1 MVYNL
6 EEENK
11 NKYYMI
17 KKVLIIILIANFAVA
32 IAKIII
38 GYFTKSLS
46 LSADGFHSFSDGAS
60 NIIGLIS
67 ITFASKPIDKEHPY
81 GHKKI
86 ETMASLIIGGML
98 VFLTYNIVVQ
108 SIQKFF
114 NQTEIIVSLE
124 SILILLTTLF
134 INIFVAY
141 YEHKQGEKYNSS
153 FLIADSIHT
162 KSDIFV
168 SIGVLSTLVCIRL
181 GLPSSIDVFVSLIV
195 AGFILH
201 AAYEIFKDAYN
212 VLIDSKILD
221 EEKVKDVVM
230 KRFSN
235 VKDVH
240 HIRSRGG
247 KDYIFVDMHIKV
259 NPELKVYEVHS
270 LVHDIDEAI
279 KTKDNRVVETIIH
292 VEPFK

>member
-1 MVYNL
+1 M
-6 EEENK
+6 EENK
-11 NKYYMI
+11 YHII
-17 KKVLIIILIANFAVA
+17 KRVLIIILIANFAVSA
-32 IAKIII
+32 AKIVI
-38 GYFTKSLS
+38 GYLTKSLS

-67 ITFASKPIDKEHPY
+67 ITLASKPIDDEHPY

-124 SILILLTTLF
+124 SIIILVSTLF

-141 YEHKQGEKYNSS
+141 YENKQGKKYNSS

-168 SIGVLSTLVCIRL
+168 SIGVLTTLVCIKL
-181 GLPSSIDVFVSLIV
+181 GLSSIIDIFVSIIV
-195 AGFILH
+195 AGFILY
-201 AAYEIFKDAYN
+201 AAYEIFKEAYN

-221 EEKVKDVVM
+221 EEKIKDMVM
-230 KRFSN
+230 SNFSY

-240 HIRSRGG
+240 NIRSRGG
-247 KDYIFVDMHIKV
+247 ADYIFVDMHIKV
-259 NPELKVYEVHS
+259 NSNLNVSEVHS
-270 LVHDIDEAI
+270 LVHDIEKVI
-279 KTKDNRVVETIIH
+279 KLKDNRVIETIIH

>member
-1 MVYNL
+1 M
-6 EEENK
+6 EEEK
-11 NKYYMI
+11 ENKYHMI
-17 KKVLIIILIANFAVA
+17 KRVLIIILIANFAVSA
-32 IAKIII
+32 AKIII
-38 GYFTKSLS
+38 GYLTKSLS

-60 NIIGLIS
+60 NIVGLIS
-67 ITFASKPIDKEHPY
+67 ITLASKPIDEEHPY

-98 VFLTYNIVVQ
+98 LFLTYNIVMQ

-114 NQTEIIVSLE
+114 NKTEITVSLE
-124 SILILLTTLF
+124 SIMILLATLF

-141 YEHKQGEKYNSS
+141 YENKQGKKYNSS

-168 SIGVLSTLVCIRL
+168 SIGVLTTLICIKL
-181 GLPSSIDVFVSLIV
+181 GLPSTIDVFVSIVV
-195 AGFILH
+195 AGFILY

-221 EEKVKDVVM
+221 EEKIKDVVM
-230 KRFSN
+230 NTFNN

-240 HIRSRGG
+240 KIRSRGG

-259 NPELKVYEVHS
+259 NPNLKVSEVHL
-270 LVHDIDEAI
+270 LVHDIDKAI
-279 KTKDNRVVETIIH
+279 KKKDNRVVETIIH

>member
-1 MVYNL
+1 M
-6 EEENK
+6 EENK
-11 NKYYMI
+11 YHII
-17 KKVLIIILIANFAVA
+17 KRVLIIILIANFAVSA
-32 IAKIII
+32 AKIAI
-38 GYFTKSLS
+38 GYLTKSLS

-67 ITFASKPIDKEHPY
+67 ITLASKPIDDEHPY

-124 SILILLTTLF
+124 SIIILVSTLF

-141 YEHKQGEKYNSS
+141 YENKQGKKYNSS

-168 SIGVLSTLVCIRL
+168 SIGVLTTLVCIKL
-181 GLPSSIDVFVSLIV
+181 GLSSIIDIFVSIIV
-195 AGFILH
+195 AGFILY
-201 AAYEIFKDAYN
+201 AAYEIFKEAYN

-221 EEKVKDVVM
+221 EEKIKDRVM
-230 KRFSN
+230 SNFSY

-240 HIRSRGG
+240 NIRSRGG
-247 KDYIFVDMHIKV
+247 ADYIFVDMHIKV
-259 NPELKVYEVHS
+259 DSNLNVSEVHS
-270 LVHDIDEAI
+270 LVHDIEKVI
-279 KTKDNRVVETIIH
+279 KLKDNRVIETIIH

>member
-1 MVYNL
+1 MA
-6 EEENK
+6 EEKENK
-11 NKYYMI
+11 YHMI
-17 KKVLIIILIANFAVA
+17 KRVLIIILIANFAVSA
-32 IAKIII
+32 AKIII
-38 GYFTKSLS
+38 GYLTKSLS

-60 NIIGLIS
+60 NIVGLIS
-67 ITFASKPIDKEHPY
+67 ITLASKPIDEEHPY

-98 VFLTYNIVVQ
+98 LFLTYNIVVQ

-124 SILILLTTLF
+124 SIMVLLSTLF

-141 YEHKQGEKYNSS
+141 YENKQGKKYNSS

-168 SIGVLSTLVCIRL
+168 SIGVLTTLICIKL
-181 GLPSSIDVFVSLIV
+181 GLPSTIDVFVSIVV
-195 AGFILH
+195 AGFILY

-221 EEKVKDVVM
+221 EKNIKDVVM
-230 KRFSN
+230 KTFNS

-240 HIRSRGG
+240 KIRSRGG

-259 NPELKVYEVHS
+259 NPNLKVSEVHL
-270 LVHDIDEAI
+270 LVHDIDKAI
-279 KTKDNRVVETIIH
+279 KKKDNRVVETIIH

>member
-1 MVYNL
+1 MA
-6 EEENK
+6 EEKENK
-11 NKYYMI
+11 YHMI
-17 KKVLIIILIANFAVA
+17 KRVIIIILIANFAVSA
-32 IAKIII
+32 AKIII
-38 GYFTKSLS
+38 GYLTKSLS

-67 ITFASKPIDKEHPY
+67 ITLASKPIDNEHPY

-86 ETMASLIIGGML
+86 ETMASLIIGAML

-114 NQTEIIVSLE
+114 NQTEVTVSIG
-124 SILILLTTLF
+124 SVLILLSTLF

-141 YEHKQGEKYNSS
+141 YENKQGEKYNSS

-168 SIGVLSTLVCIRL
+168 SIGVLTTLICIRI
-181 GLPSSIDVFVSLIV
+181 GLPPIIDVFVSIIV
-195 AGFILH
+195 AGFILY
-201 AAYEIFKDAYN
+201 AAYEIFKDSYN

-221 EEKVKDVVM
+221 EENIKDVVM
-230 KRFSN
+230 KSFNN

-240 HIRSRGG
+240 KIRSRGG
-247 KDYIFVDMHIKV
+247 KDYIFLDMHIKV
-259 NPELKVYEVHS
+259 NPNLRVTEIHS
-270 LVHDIDEAI
+270 LVHDIDKMI
-279 KTKDNRVVETIIH
+279 KTKDDRVIETIIH

>member
-1 MVYNL
+1 MA
-6 EEENK
+6 EEKENK
-11 NKYYMI
+11 YHMI
-17 KKVLIIILIANFAVA
+17 KRVLIIILIANFAVSA
-32 IAKIII
+32 AKIII
-38 GYFTKSLS
+38 GYLTKSLS

-67 ITFASKPIDKEHPY
+67 ITLASKPIDEEHPY

-114 NQTEIIVSLE
+114 NQTEIIVSFE
-124 SILILLTTLF
+124 SIMILLSTLF

-141 YEHKQGEKYNSS
+141 YENKQGKKYNSS

-168 SIGVLSTLVCIRL
+168 SIGVLTTLVCIKL
-181 GLPSSIDVFVSLIV
+181 GLPSTIDVFVSIVV
-195 AGFILH
+195 AGFILY

-212 VLIDSKILD
+212 VLIDSRILD
-221 EEKVKDVVM
+221 EKNIKDVVM
-230 KRFSN
+230 KTFNN

-240 HIRSRGG
+240 KIRSRGG

-259 NPELKVYEVHS
+259 NPNLKVTEVHS
-270 LVHDIDEAI
+270 LAHDIDKAI
-279 KTKDNRVVETIIH
+279 KKKANIVVETIID

>member
-1 MVYNL
+1 M
-6 EEENK
+6 EEEK
-11 NKYYMI
+11 ENKYHMI
-17 KKVLIIILIANFAVA
+17 KRVLIIILIANFAVSA
-32 IAKIII
+32 AKIII
-38 GYFTKSLS
+38 GYLTKSLS

-60 NIIGLIS
+60 NIVGLIS
-67 ITFASKPIDKEHPY
+67 ITLASKPIDEEHPY

-98 VFLTYNIVVQ
+98 LFLIYNIVMQ

-114 NQTEIIVSLE
+114 NKTEITVSLE
-124 SILILLTTLF
+124 SIMILLATLF

-141 YEHKQGEKYNSS
+141 YENKQGKKYNSS

-168 SIGVLSTLVCIRL
+168 SIGVLTTLICIKL
-181 GLPSSIDVFVSLIV
+181 GLTSTIDVFVSIVV
-195 AGFILH
+195 AGFILY

-221 EEKVKDVVM
+221 EEKIKDVVM
-230 KRFSN
+230 NTFNN

-240 HIRSRGG
+240 KIRSRGG

-259 NPELKVYEVHS
+259 NPNLKVSEVHL
-270 LVHDIDEAI
+270 LVHDIDKAI
-279 KTKDNRVVETIIH
+279 KKKDNRVVETIIH

>member
-1 MVYNL
+1 MA
-6 EEENK
+6 EEKENK
-11 NKYYMI
+11 YHMI
-17 KKVLIIILIANFAVA
+17 KRVLIIILIANFAVSA
-32 IAKIII
+32 AKIII
-38 GYFTKSLS
+38 GYLTKSLS

-67 ITFASKPIDKEHPY
+67 ITLASKPIDEEHPY

-124 SILILLTTLF
+124 SIMILLSTLF

-141 YEHKQGEKYNSS
+141 YENKQGKKYNSS

-168 SIGVLSTLVCIRL
+168 SIGVLTTLVCIKL
-181 GLPSSIDVFVSLIV
+181 GLPSTIDVFVSIVV
-195 AGFILH
+195 AGFILY

-212 VLIDSKILD
+212 VLIDSRILD
-221 EEKVKDVVM
+221 EKNIKDVVM
-230 KRFSN
+230 KTFNN

-240 HIRSRGG
+240 KIRSRGG

-259 NPELKVYEVHS
+259 NPNLQVTEVHS
-270 LVHDIDEAI
+270 LVHDIDKAI
-279 KTKDNRVVETIIH
+279 KKKDSRVVETIIH

>member
-1 MVYNL
+1 MV
-6 EEENK
+6 EGKENK
-11 NKYYMI
+11 YHMI
-17 KKVLIIILIANFAVA
+17 KKVLIIILIANFAVSV
-32 IAKIII
+32 AKIII
-38 GYFTKSLS
+38 GYVTKSLS

-60 NIIGLIS
+60 NIVGLIS
-67 ITFASKPIDKEHPY
+67 ITLASKPIDNEHPY

-114 NQTEIIVSLE
+114 NQTEITVSLE
-124 SILILLTTLF
+124 SILILLSTLC

-141 YEHKQGEKYNSS
+141 YENKQGKKYNSS

-168 SIGVLSTLVCIRL
+168 SIGVLTTLICIKM
-181 GLPSSIDVFVSLIV
+181 GVPPIIDVFVSIIV
-195 AGFILH
+195 ACFILY

-221 EEKVKDVVM
+221 EEKVRDVVM
-230 KRFSN
+230 KSFNN

-240 HIRSRGG
+240 NIRSRGG
-247 KDYIFVDMHIKV
+247 KDYIFLDMHIKV
-259 NPELKVYEVHS
+259 NPDLQVSEVHS
-270 LVHDIDEAI
+270 LVHNIDKVI
-279 KTKDNRVVETIIH
+279 KKKDERVIETIIH

>member
-1 MVYNL
+1 MA
-6 EEENK
+6 EEKENK
-11 NKYYMI
+11 YHMI
-17 KKVLIIILIANFAVA
+17 KRVLIIILIANFAVSA
-32 IAKIII
+32 AKIII
-38 GYFTKSLS
+38 GYLTKSLS

-67 ITFASKPIDKEHPY
+67 ITLASKPIDEEHPY

-114 NQTEIIVSLE
+114 NQTEIIVSFE
-124 SILILLTTLF
+124 SIMILLSTLF

-141 YEHKQGEKYNSS
+141 YENKQGKKYNSS

-168 SIGVLSTLVCIRL
+168 SIGVLTTLVCIKL
-181 GLPSSIDVFVSLIV
+181 GLPSTIDVFVSIVV
-195 AGFILH
+195 AGFILY

-221 EEKVKDVVM
+221 EKNIKDVVM
-230 KRFSN
+230 KTFNN

-240 HIRSRGG
+240 KIRSRGG

-259 NPELKVYEVHS
+259 NPNLQVTEVHS
-270 LVHDIDEAI
+270 LVHDIDKAI
-279 KTKDNRVVETIIH
+279 KKKDSRVVETIIH

>member
-1 MVYNL
+1 M
-6 EEENK
+6 EEEK
-11 NKYYMI
+11 ENKYHMI
-17 KKVLIIILIANFAVA
+17 KRVLIIILIANFAVSA
-32 IAKIII
+32 AKIII
-38 GYFTKSLS
+38 GYLTKSLS

-60 NIIGLIS
+60 NIVGLIS
-67 ITFASKPIDKEHPY
+67 ITLASKPIDEEHPY

-98 VFLTYNIVVQ
+98 LFLTYNIVMQ

-114 NQTEIIVSLE
+114 NKTEITVSLE
-124 SILILLTTLF
+124 SIMILLATLF

-141 YEHKQGEKYNSS
+141 YENKQGKKYNSS

-168 SIGVLSTLVCIRL
+168 SIGVLTTLICIKL
-181 GLPSSIDVFVSLIV
+181 GLPSTIDVFVSIVV
-195 AGFILH
+195 AGFILY

-221 EEKVKDVVM
+221 EEKIKDVVM
-230 KRFSN
+230 KTFNN

-240 HIRSRGG
+240 KIRSRGG

-259 NPELKVYEVHS
+259 NPNLKVSEVHL
-270 LVHDIDEAI
+270 LVHDIDKAI
-279 KTKDNRVVETIIH
+279 KKKDNRVVETIIH

>member
-1 MVYNL
+1 MA
-6 EEENK
+6 EEKENK
-11 NKYYMI
+11 YHMI
-17 KKVLIIILIANFAVA
+17 KRVLIIILIANFAVSA
-32 IAKIII
+32 AKIII
-38 GYFTKSLS
+38 GYLTKSLS

-67 ITFASKPIDKEHPY
+67 ITLASKPIDEEHPY

-86 ETMASLIIGGML
+86 ETIASLIIGGML

-124 SILILLTTLF
+124 SIMILLSTLF

-141 YEHKQGEKYNSS
+141 YENKQGKKYNSS

-168 SIGVLSTLVCIRL
+168 STGVLTTLVCIKL
-181 GLPSSIDVFVSLIV
+181 GLPSTIDVFVSIVV
-195 AGFILH
+195 AGFILY
-201 AAYEIFKDAYN
+201 AAYEIFKDAYS
-212 VLIDSKILD
+212 VLIDSRILD
-221 EEKVKDVVM
+221 EKNIKDVVM
-230 KRFSN
+230 KTFNN

-240 HIRSRGG
+240 KIRSRGG

-259 NPELKVYEVHS
+259 NPNLKVTEVHS
-270 LVHDIDEAI
+270 LVHDIDKAI
-279 KTKDNRVVETIIH
+279 KKKDNRVVETIIH

>member
-1 MVYNL
+1 MA
-6 EEENK
+6 EEKENK
-11 NKYYMI
+11 YHMI
-17 KKVLIIILIANFAVA
+17 KRVLIIILIANFAVSA
-32 IAKIII
+32 AKIII
-38 GYFTKSLS
+38 GYLTKSLS

-60 NIIGLIS
+60 NIVGLIS
-67 ITFASKPIDKEHPY
+67 ITLASKPIDEEHPY

-98 VFLTYNIVVQ
+98 LFLTYNIVVQ

-114 NQTEIIVSLE
+114 NQTEITVSLE
-124 SILILLTTLF
+124 SIMVLLSTLF

-141 YEHKQGEKYNSS
+141 YENKQGKKYNSS

-168 SIGVLSTLVCIRL
+168 SIGVLTTLICIKL
-181 GLPSSIDVFVSLIV
+181 GLPSTIDVFVSIVV
-195 AGFILH
+195 AGFILY

-221 EEKVKDVVM
+221 EKNIKDVVM
-230 KRFSN
+230 KTFNS

-240 HIRSRGG
+240 KIRSRGG

-259 NPELKVYEVHS
+259 NPNLKVSEVHL
-270 LVHDIDEAI
+270 LVHDIDKAI
-279 KTKDNRVVETIIH
+279 KKKDNRVVETIIH